1 MPTARVRVSL
11 RRESEDRSYDILIR
25 RGALEELGAGRISL
39 PPGGSYFI
47 VTDSNVARLHGRR
60 LKGALCKQHP
70 GVGLASFPAGEASK
84 SLETASNV
92 ASRLSEL
99 GVDRGSVIL
108 ALGGGVVGDLAGF
121 VASVYKRG
129 IRYVQLP
136 TTLLAMV
143 DSSIGGKTGV
153 DTPWGKNQ
161 LGTFHQP
168 ELVVAD
174 PDVLKTLPPQEMNN
188 GLAEIVKYA
197 IIADPAMFDRLRALT
212 IFDAETLSGFIVDAC
227 RIKARVV
234 SKDER
239 EANLRAVLNFG
250 HTVGHA
256 IESSSDYKLAHGACV
271 FLGMMAESW
280 IAHRLG
286 LLPESDFNEI
296 TELLRRLSG
305 ASARPGSLNPVR
317 LAAFARADKKAM
329 SSTLRMSLPS
339 KVGLMHSTGGGSY
352 LVPVLQE
359 TFRDSI
365 EYLKDVLSRRRP
377 QTALMSP
384 GGPQEKE

>member
-1 MPTARVRVSL
+1 MTAARVRVSL

-25 RGALEELGAGRISL
+25 RGALEELGAGNISL
-39 PPGGSYFI
+39 PPGSSYSI

-60 LKGALCKQHP
+60 LKGALSKQYHE
-70 GVGLASFPAGEASK
+70 VDLVVFPAGEATK

-92 ASRLSEL
+92 ATRLNEL
-99 GVDRGSVIL
+99 SVDRNGVIL
-108 ALGGGVVGDLAGF
+108 TLGGGVVGDLAGF

-168 ELVVAD
+168 ELVIAD
-174 PDVLKTLPPQEMNN
+174 PDVLKTLPPQEMYN
-188 GLAEIVKYA
+188 GLAEIVKCA
-197 IIADPAMFDRLRALT
+197 IIADPAMFVRLRDLT
-212 IFDAETLSGFIVDAC
+212 KFDAETLSGFIVNAC

-234 SKDER
+234 STDER
-239 EANLRAVLNFG
+239 EANLRTVLNFG

-256 IESSSDYKLAHGACV
+256 IERSSDYQLAHGACV
-271 FLGMMAESW
+271 FLGMLAESW
-280 IAHRLG
+280 IARHLG
-286 LLPESDFNEI
+286 LLAESDFKEI
-296 TELLRRLSG
+296 TELLQRLSG
-305 ASARPGSLNPVR
+305 AAARPESLNPDMLV
-317 LAAFARADKKAM
+317 AYARADKKAL

-339 KVGLMHSTGGGSY
+339 KVGMMHSTRDGSFM
-352 LVPVLQE
+352 VPVPQE
-359 TFRDSI
+359 TFRHSI
-365 EYLKDVLSRRRP
+365 QYLKDVLS
-377 QTALMSP
+377 
-384 GGPQEKE
+384 